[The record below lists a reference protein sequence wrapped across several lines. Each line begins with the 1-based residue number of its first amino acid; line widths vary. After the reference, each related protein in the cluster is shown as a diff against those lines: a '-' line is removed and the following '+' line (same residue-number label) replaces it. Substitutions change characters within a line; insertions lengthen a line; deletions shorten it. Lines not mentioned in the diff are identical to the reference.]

1 MKGSLLLLLA
11 ATHAFH
17 SAPSHRIPRAARAR
31 HHHHHRAATPKM
43 LGLPEKPFEAGVAA
57 LIGLGILI
65 KVAPFVVVPPGE
77 VGVVTTL
84 GKMNPDPLEPGLA
97 LRNPISRV
105 QLFSTKT
112 QLSEEQNFVPTKEGL
127 TVELDTALLYR
138 IDSASAPQLL
148 QSVGE
153 RFADVIIKPEVRSI
167 VRGLTSKSEAKAL
180 YTSGRDELQREL
192 KAELADALKTRGI
205 IVEDFLLKAIKLPD
219 QLVRAIELKAQAEQ
233 EAQRMEFVLQ
243 KEQQEAERKK
253 IEAQGIA
260 DFQKIVSDGI
270 SPNLLKWKGIEATE
284 KLAKSPNS
292 KIVIMGNSK
301 DSLPVILGQDDGIGS
316 NRAE

>member
-1 MKGSLLLLLA
+1 MG
-11 ATHAFH
+11 
-17 SAPSHRIPRAARAR
+17 
-31 HHHHHRAATPKM
+31 
-43 LGLPEKPFEAGVAA
+43 
-57 LIGLGILI
+57 
-65 KVAPFVVVPPGE
+65 
-77 VGVVTTL
+77 
-84 GKMNPDPLEPGLA
+84 
-97 LRNPISRV
+97 
-105 QLFSTKT
+105 
-112 QLSEEQNFVPTKEGL
+112 
-127 TVELDTALLYR
+127 
-138 IDSASAPQLL
+138 
-148 QSVGE
+148 
-153 RFADVIIKPEVRSI
+153 KPEVRSI

-270 SPNLLKWKGIEATE
+270 SPNPKWKGIEATE

-301 DSLPVILGQDDGIGS
+301 DSLPVILGQDGGIGS

>member
-1 MKGSLLLLLA
+1 
-11 ATHAFH
+11 
-17 SAPSHRIPRAARAR
+17 
-31 HHHHHRAATPKM
+31 M

-84 GKMNPDPLEPGLA
+84 GKMNPDPLGPGLA

-112 QLSEEQNFVPTKEGL
+112 QLSEEENFVPTKEGL

-138 IDSASAPQLL
+138 IDSASVPQLL

-316 NRAE
+316 NRAEQ

>member
-1 MKGSLLLLLA
+1 
-11 ATHAFH
+11 
-17 SAPSHRIPRAARAR
+17 
-31 HHHHHRAATPKM
+31 M

-84 GKMNPDPLEPGLA
+84 GKMNPDPLGPGLA

-112 QLSEEQNFVPTKEGL
+112 QLSEEENFVPTKEGL

-138 IDSASAPQLL
+138 IDSASVPQLL

>member
-1 MKGSLLLLLA
+1 MG
-11 ATHAFH
+11 
-17 SAPSHRIPRAARAR
+17 
-31 HHHHHRAATPKM
+31 
-43 LGLPEKPFEAGVAA
+43 
-57 LIGLGILI
+57 
-65 KVAPFVVVPPGE
+65 
-77 VGVVTTL
+77 
-84 GKMNPDPLEPGLA
+84 MNPDPLGPGLA

-112 QLSEEQNFVPTKEGL
+112 QLSEEENFVPTKEGL

-233 EAQRMEFVLQ
+233 DRGAGDRRLPEDRQRWHQSKSAEVERHRGHGEAGEEPELENSHHGQLEGLAACDPRAGRRDR
-243 KEQQEAERKK
+243 EQQGRVVVCR
-253 IEAQGIA
+253 
-260 DFQKIVSDGI
+260 VS
-270 SPNLLKWKGIEATE
+270 
-284 KLAKSPNS
+284 
-292 KIVIMGNSK
+292 
-301 DSLPVILGQDDGIGS
+301 
-316 NRAE
+316 